1 MFILKNDPENLKTLF
16 QLDPDITFLNH
27 GSYGACP
34 SPVFEDYQKW
44 QVMIEQ
50 HPVKFMQDDIYQY
63 LDESRSSLGSYINCD
78 KNDLIYVPNPTHAVA
93 NIIKNVNLDIGD
105 EVLSTDLEYGSCDRM
120 WFYEAEQKGFVYNRS
135 KVSLPI
141 IDKESFCN
149 DFWKNATEKTKYIF
163 ISQITSSTGMILPI
177 PEIVLEAKSRGIK
190 TIIDG
195 AHVPAH
201 IDLDINNL
209 DPDYYVG
216 ACHKWLCCPKG
227 VSFLYVKKDQQEN
240 IQPQIMSWGWGEEY
254 EEFKDSTQLKSSS
267 RFINIFQWQGTRDMS
282 AFLTV
287 PKAIEFQEKYD
298 WDSVRNRCK
307 KMIIDARNQIST
319 VTNLPKIC
327 PDDWLGQMASFLFPA
342 DDVAELKNS
351 LYNDYQIEIP
361 AMSYNGYSA
370 LRISIQGYNSEDE
383 VDYLVETLKKFI

>member
-1 MFILKNDPENLKTLF
+1 MKNDPENLKSLF

-93 NIIKNVNLDIGD
+93 NIINNVNLDIGD

-201 IDLDINNL
+201 IDLDINDL

-342 DDVAELKNS
+342 DDVAELKKS

>member
-1 MFILKNDPENLKTLF
+1 MKNDPENLKTLF

-93 NIIKNVNLDIGD
+93 NIINNVNLDIGD

-201 IDLDINNL
+201 IDLDINDL

>member
-1 MFILKNDPENLKTLF
+1 MKNDPENLKSLF

-34 SPVFEDYQKW
+34 RPVFEDYQKW

-50 HPVKFMQDDIYQY
+50 HPVKFMQEDIYQY
-63 LDESRSSLGSYINCD
+63 LDESRSSLGNYINCN

-93 NIIKNVNLDIGD
+93 NIINNVNLDIGD

-342 DDVAELKNS
+342 DDVAELKKS

>member
-1 MFILKNDPENLKTLF
+1 MKNDSKNLKTLF
-16 QLDPDITFLNH
+16 QLDHDITFLNH
-27 GSYGACP
+27 GSYGSCP
-34 SPVFEDYQKW
+34 IPVFEDYQKW

-63 LDESRSSLGSYINCD
+63 LDESRSSLGNYINCN

-120 WFYEAEQKGFVYNRS
+120 WFYEAQQKGFIYNRS

-141 IDKESFCN
+141 IDNETFCN
-149 DFWKNATEKTKYIF
+149 DFWRNATDKTKYIF

-209 DPDYYVG
+209 GPDYYVG

-254 EEFKDSTQLKSSS
+254 DEFKDSTQLKSES
-267 RFINIFQWQGTRDMS
+267 RFVNIFQWQGTRDMS

-287 PKAIEFQEKYD
+287 PKAIEFQEEYD
-298 WDSVRNRCK
+298 WESVRGRCK
-307 KMIIDARNQIST
+307 KMIVDARNQIT
-319 VTNLPKIC
+319 KITNLPEIC
-327 PDDWLGQMASFLFPA
+327 PDNWLGQMATILFPT
-342 DDVAELKNS
+342 DDVNQFKNT
-351 LYNDYQIEIP
+351 LYNEYQIEIP
-361 AMSYNGYSA
+361 TMSHNGYSA
-370 LRISIQGYNSEDE
+370 FRISIQGYNSEDDI
-383 VDYLVETLKKFI
+383 DYLIETLKKII

>member
-1 MFILKNDPENLKTLF
+1 MKNDPENLKTLF

-93 NIIKNVNLDIGD
+93 NIINNVNLDIGD

-342 DDVAELKNS
+342 DDVAELKKS

>member
-1 MFILKNDPENLKTLF
+1 MKNDPENLKTLF

-34 SPVFEDYQKW
+34 RPVFEDYQKW

-63 LDESRSSLGSYINCD
+63 LDESRSSLGNYINCN

-342 DDVAELKNS
+342 DDVAELKKS

>member
-1 MFILKNDPENLKTLF
+1 MKNDPENLKTLF

-93 NIIKNVNLDIGD
+93 NIINNVNLDIGD

-201 IDLDINNL
+201 IDLDINDL

-307 KMIIDARNQIST
+307 KMIVDARNQIST

-342 DDVAELKNS
+342 DDVAELKKS

>member
-1 MFILKNDPENLKTLF
+1 MKNDPENLKSLF

-34 SPVFEDYQKW
+34 RPVFEDYQKW

-93 NIIKNVNLDIGD
+93 NIINNVNLDIGD

-201 IDLDINNL
+201 IDLDINDL

-342 DDVAELKNS
+342 DDVAELKKS

>member
-1 MFILKNDPENLKTLF
+1 MKNDPENLKSLF

-34 SPVFEDYQKW
+34 RPVFEDYQKW

-63 LDESRSSLGSYINCD
+63 LDESRSSLGNYINCN

-120 WFYEAEQKGFVYNRS
+120 WFYEAQQKGFIYNRS

-141 IDKESFCN
+141 IDNETFCN

>member
-1 MFILKNDPENLKTLF
+1 MKNDPENLKTLF

-63 LDESRSSLGSYINCD
+63 LDESRSSLGNYINCN

-201 IDLDINNL
+201 IDLDINDL

>member
-1 MFILKNDPENLKTLF
+1 MKNDPENLKTLF

-63 LDESRSSLGSYINCD
+63 LDESRSSLGSFINCD

-93 NIIKNVNLDIGD
+93 NIINNVNLDIGD

-120 WFYEAEQKGFVYNRS
+120 WFYEAQQKGFIYNRS

-141 IDKESFCN
+141 IDNETFCN

-201 IDLDINNL
+201 IDLDINDL

-342 DDVAELKNS
+342 DDVAELKKS

>member
-1 MFILKNDPENLKTLF
+1 MKNDPENLKTLF

-34 SPVFEDYQKW
+34 RPVFEDYQKW

-63 LDESRSSLGSYINCD
+63 LDESRSSLGNYINCN

>member
-1 MFILKNDPENLKTLF
+1 MKNDPENLKTLF

-93 NIIKNVNLDIGD
+93 NIINNVNLDIGD

-120 WFYEAEQKGFVYNRS
+120 WFYEAQQKGFIYNRS

-141 IDKESFCN
+141 IDNETFCN

-201 IDLDINNL
+201 IDLDINDL

>member
-1 MFILKNDPENLKTLF
+1 MKNDPENLKSLF

-34 SPVFEDYQKW
+34 RPVFEDYQKW

-63 LDESRSSLGSYINCD
+63 LDESRSSLGNYINCN

-201 IDLDINNL
+201 IDLDINDL

-342 DDVAELKNS
+342 DDVAELKKS

>member
-1 MFILKNDPENLKTLF
+1 MKNDPENLKTLF

-93 NIIKNVNLDIGD
+93 NIINNVNLDIGD

-177 PEIVLEAKSRGIK
+177 AEIVLEAKSRGIK

-201 IDLDINNL
+201 NDLNIKDL

-227 VSFLYVKKDQQEN
+227 VSFLYVKKDQQKN
-240 IQPQIMSWGWGEEY
+240 IQPQIMSWGWCEEY

>member
-1 MFILKNDPENLKTLF
+1 MKNDPENLKTLF

-93 NIIKNVNLDIGD
+93 NIINNVNLDIGD

-120 WFYEAEQKGFVYNRS
+120 WFYEAQQKGFIYNRS

-141 IDKESFCN
+141 IDNETFCN
-149 DFWKNATEKTKYIF
+149 DFWRNATDKTKYIF

-201 IDLDINNL
+201 IDLDINDL

-327 PDDWLGQMASFLFPA
+327 PDAWLGQMASFLFPA

>member
-1 MFILKNDPENLKTLF
+1 MKNDPENLKTLF

-34 SPVFEDYQKW
+34 RPVFEDYQKW

-93 NIIKNVNLDIGD
+93 NIINNVNLDIGD

-201 IDLDINNL
+201 IDLDINDL

-342 DDVAELKNS
+342 DDVAELKKS

>member
-1 MFILKNDPENLKTLF
+1 MKNDPENLKTLF

-63 LDESRSSLGSYINCD
+63 LDESRSSLGNYINCN

-120 WFYEAEQKGFVYNRS
+120 WFYEAQQKGFIYNRS

-141 IDKESFCN
+141 IDNETFCN
-149 DFWKNATEKTKYIF
+149 DFWRNATDKTKYIF
-163 ISQITSSTGMILPI
+163 ISQITSSTGMSLPI

-254 EEFKDSTQLKSSS
+254 EEFKDSTQLKSPS

-327 PDDWLGQMASFLFPA
+327 PDDWLGQMASIIFPA
-342 DDVAELKNS
+342 DDVTELKKS

-361 AMSYNGYSA
+361 TMSYNGYSA
-370 LRISIQGYNSEDE
+370 LRISVQGYNSEE
-383 VDYLVETLKKFI
+383 EIDYLVETLKKFI

>member
-1 MFILKNDPENLKTLF
+1 MKNDPENLKSLF

-34 SPVFEDYQKW
+34 RPVFEDYQKW

-63 LDESRSSLGSYINCD
+63 LDESRSSLGNYINCN

-120 WFYEAEQKGFVYNRS
+120 WFYEAQQKGFIYNRS

-141 IDKESFCN
+141 IDNETFCN
-149 DFWKNATEKTKYIF
+149 DFWRNATDKTKYIF

>member
-1 MFILKNDPENLKTLF
+1 MKNDPENLKTLF

-93 NIIKNVNLDIGD
+93 NIINNVNLDIGD

-201 IDLDINNL
+201 IDLDINDL

-342 DDVAELKNS
+342 DDVAELKKS

>member
-1 MFILKNDPENLKTLF
+1 MKNDPENLKTLF

-93 NIIKNVNLDIGD
+93 NIINNVNLDIGD

-120 WFYEAEQKGFVYNRS
+120 WFYEAEQKGFIYNRS

-201 IDLDINNL
+201 IDLDINDL

>member
-1 MFILKNDPENLKTLF
+1 MKNDPENLKSLF

-34 SPVFEDYQKW
+34 RPVFEDYQKW

-63 LDESRSSLGSYINCD
+63 LDESRSSLGNYINCN

-120 WFYEAEQKGFVYNRS
+120 WFYEAQQKGFIYNRS

-141 IDKESFCN
+141 IDNETFCN
-149 DFWKNATEKTKYIF
+149 DFWRNATEKTKYIF

-201 IDLDINNL
+201 IDLDINDL

>member
-1 MFILKNDPENLKTLF
+1 MKNDPENLKNLF

-34 SPVFEDYQKW
+34 RPVFEDYQKW

-63 LDESRSSLGSYINCD
+63 LDESRSSLGDYINCD

-93 NIIKNVNLDIGD
+93 NIINNVNLDIGD

-319 VTNLPKIC
+319 LTNLPKIC

>member
-1 MFILKNDPENLKTLF
+1 MKNDPENLKTLF

-120 WFYEAEQKGFVYNRS
+120 WFYEAEQKGFIYNRS

-201 IDLDINNL
+201 IDLDINDL

>member
-1 MFILKNDPENLKTLF
+1 MKNDPENLKTLF

-93 NIIKNVNLDIGD
+93 NIINNVNLDIGD

-120 WFYEAEQKGFVYNRS
+120 WFYEAEQKGFIYNRS

-201 IDLDINNL
+201 IDLDINDL

-342 DDVAELKNS
+342 DDVAELKKS

>member
-1 MFILKNDPENLKTLF
+1 MKNDPENLKTLF

-93 NIIKNVNLDIGD
+93 NIINNVNLDIGD

-201 IDLDINNL
+201 IDLDINDL

-254 EEFKDSTQLKSSS
+254 EEFKNSTQLKSSS

-342 DDVAELKNS
+342 DDVAELKKS